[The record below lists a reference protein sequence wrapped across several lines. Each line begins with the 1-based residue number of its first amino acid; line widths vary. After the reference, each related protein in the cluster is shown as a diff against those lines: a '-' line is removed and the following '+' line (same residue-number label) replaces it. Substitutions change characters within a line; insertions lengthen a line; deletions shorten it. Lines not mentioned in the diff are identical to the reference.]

1 MSAALRKRAALL
13 LAALLVSGACADK
26 SQPFEGESGAP
37 PPQEVPTT
45 VAGAATTA
53 PRGGEPATTAP
64 PRGSEPVAPP
74 ATGSRTPEPE
84 PGEDPIAAA
93 AKGGV
98 GAFARTLLRP
108 EPATRIVVDLLVESG
123 ATPSERTI
131 DHAVATLREVTGKPV
146 AITTTAIGG
155 GQDKWTG
162 AELRALADEKAP
174 TAQGDGTAAIRA
186 LFVKGGLED
195 SDSAVGVA
203 VRGDVVAVFSD
214 RVSEASSPL
223 VSRSRMEDA
232 ILIHEIGHVL
242 GLVDLALDTGRDDP
256 EHPGHSRNSGSVMYW
271 AVEST
276 LVGQALNGPP
286 PTNYDSQDLAD
297 LAKLRSGA

>member
-1 MSAALRKRAALL
+1 MSLRRRAALFLGAVL
-13 LAALLVSGACADK
+13 LAGACADK
-26 SQPFEGESGAP
+26 SQPFEGENGAP
-37 PPQEVPTT
+37 PPLEVSTT
-45 VAGAATTA
+45 VAGATTTAPRADTPSATTA
-53 PRGGEPATTAP
+53 PRHGEPA
-64 PRGSEPVAPP
+64 APP
-74 ATGSRTPEPE
+74 AIGSRTPEPE

-123 ATPSERTI
+123 ATPSKNTV
-131 DHAVATLREVTGKPV
+131 DHAVSVLRDVTGKPV
-146 AITTTAIGG
+146 ATTTTAIAG
-155 GQDKWTG
+155 GQESWTG
-162 AELRALADEKAP
+162 AELRALADDKAP
-174 TAQGDGTAAIRA
+174 TPQGDGVAVIRA
-186 LFVKGGLED
+186 LFVKGGLEG
-195 SDSAVGVA
+195 SDGAVGVA
-203 VRGDVVAVFSD
+203 VRGDVLAVFAE

-232 ILIHEIGHVL
+232 ILMHEVGHLL

-297 LAKLRSGA
+297 LARLRSGA

>member
-1 MSAALRKRAALL
+1 MARRTLVL
-13 LAALLVSGACADK
+13 LAALALVGSAACGEK
-26 SQPFEGESGAP
+26 TQPVEGENGLPDPQAVTTTAQGAP
-37 PPQEVPTT
+37 AGTPPPDS
-45 VAGAATTA
+45 
-53 PRGGEPATTAP
+53 PATTAAP
-64 PRGSEPVAPP
+64 SGGASAPP
-74 ATGSRTPEPE
+74 ATGSRTPTPE

-93 AKGGV
+93 ASGSV

-108 EPATRIVVDLLVESG
+108 QPAERLVVDLLFESG
-123 ATPSERTI
+123 AAPSAATL
-131 DHAVATLREVTGKPV
+131 DHAVSTLERVSGKTVSVTRTSITGGKQ
-146 AITTTAIGG
+146 T
-155 GQDKWTG
+155 WTG
-162 AELRALADEKAP
+162 AELRAVADSAAP

-186 LFVKGGLED
+186 LFVKGGLEGN
-195 SDSAVGVA
+195 DSAVGVA
-203 VRGDVVAVFSD
+203 VRGDVLAVFAD
-214 RVSEASSPL
+214 RVSDASSPL

-232 ILIHEIGHVL
+232 ILIHEIGHLL

-286 PTNYDSQDLAD
+286 STEYDKQDLAD